1 MQKSITAPMILKKIT
16 IPYPRPDPCCL
27 LAHNKVDDEI
37 VDSDKMHLSSPHCL
51 WLWLREE
58 VLWCGSRTGRCPT
71 RWGDCTGVC
80 FLLLG
85 DAGQSAIE
93 PNSIPSEIKQR
104 ALPQTRPYDDC
115 VAATYNWA
123 HNKQQLPLDADVL
136 RPVIS
141 TMQSQS

>member
-1 MQKSITAPMILKKIT
+1 MAAAQDAALQGGAIAPNSMAGQT
-16 IPYPRPDPCCL
+16 PY
-27 LAHNKVDDEI
+27 A
-37 VDSDKMHLSSPHCL
+37 
-51 WLWLREE
+51 
-58 VLWCGSRTGRCPT
+58 
-71 RWGDCTGVC
+71 GVC
-80 FLLLG
+80 FLLHG
-85 DAGQSAIE
+85 GAGQSAIE